1 MKAIDVE
8 KIKLS
13 INETGQH
20 LLLSWSNPEPDIR
33 PTCYDTHLQYM
44 SSCHENWTVAYNNKT
59 RNFSLA
65 VTQGRGRYGFKV
77 RMRYGCRGSS
87 WSTWTREKWTIEGN
101 SVPCN
106 MDPPQGTAY
115 YPVLWTLI
123 AVILIL
129 LLFLSTQKWI
139 RNYILQNIPDPKHVQ
154 QNMLNF
160 SHSAWWENTSL
171 KGECVAI
178 EVEEVV
184 IDQVNQDEKKHK
196 EEEQKAEEEEDDE
209 EEEEERQREKEEEDM
224 VQLLTEEGCGDLRIL
239 EGGSPVPALAQPG
252 ISYGGTYILW
262 PSQT

>member
-1 MKAIDVE
+1 MMSQTTQILWLLLLPFLSFTAGFYPKAIDVE

-20 LLLSWSNPEPDIR
+20 LLLSWSNPEPSIR
-33 PTCYDTHLQYM
+33 PECYDTHLQYM

-59 RNFSLA
+59 KNFSLA

-77 RMRYGCRGSS
+77 RMRYGSRGSS
-87 WSTWTREKWTIEGN
+87 WSAWTREKWTLEGN
-101 SVPCN
+101 SVPCD
-106 MDPPQGTAY
+106 MGPPQGTAY

-160 SHSAWWENTSL
+160 SHSA
-171 KGECVAI
+171 
-178 EVEEVV
+178 
-184 IDQVNQDEKKHK
+184 
-196 EEEQKAEEEEDDE
+196 
-209 EEEEERQREKEEEDM
+209 
-224 VQLLTEEGCGDLRIL
+224 
-239 EGGSPVPALAQPG
+239 
-252 ISYGGTYILW
+252 
-262 PSQT
+262 